1 MKNGG
6 AKTNKVFVDD
16 EIEFELKNKSQKND
30 PNLIDTTKEY
40 VVKHAE

>member
-16 EIEFELKNKSQKND
+16 EIDFELKNKSQKND
-30 PNLIDTTKEY
+30 PNLIFIEDGFF
-40 VVKHAE
+40 VFRI